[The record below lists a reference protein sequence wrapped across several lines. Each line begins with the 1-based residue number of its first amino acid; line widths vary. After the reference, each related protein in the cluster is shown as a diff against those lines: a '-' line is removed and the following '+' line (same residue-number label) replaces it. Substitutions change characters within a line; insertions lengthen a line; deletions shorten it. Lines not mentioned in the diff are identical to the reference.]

1 MNIIVYMVLTALFFT
16 LGYNI
21 SRFVKDTVAWKQKRN
36 NKIYKVFRPEDAP
49 DALMNGIYVGAATL
63 VAYTSFG
70 LFEATV
76 ISVIAFLAVYGIR
89 IDQRIRI
96 IPNEMVLC
104 VLVIGLIYQFVSN
117 GFHGLSTGLIAMLL
131 TGILFFAT
139 AFLTKAFS
147 GSLGVGAGDIK
158 LAIALSF
165 MLGLPNILTF
175 LIGIVLCLLIYIVIG
190 FYTKTMYIGS
200 TFPMCAQLMGGALF
214 ALYYPVISMLICSVL
229 LGC

>member
-1 MNIIVYMVLTALFFT
+1 
-16 LGYNI
+16 
-21 SRFVKDTVAWKQKRN
+21 
-36 NKIYKVFRPEDAP
+36 
-49 DALMNGIYVGAATL
+49 
-63 VAYTSFG
+63 
-70 LFEATV
+70 
-76 ISVIAFLAVYGIR
+76 
-89 IDQRIRI
+89 
-96 IPNEMVLC
+96 MVLC
-104 VLVIGLIYQFVSN
+104 VLVIGVIYQFVTN

-200 TFPMCAQLMGGALF
+200 TFPHVYTINGRCFIRAVLPSHQYVDLQ
-214 ALYYPVISMLICSVL
+214 CSVRM
-229 LGC
+229 LGDSYDNRK